1 MSNAVRGRS
10 LRTHIAIGV
19 LAMLLG
25 VLAIGSSAHAAPPPA
40 VDPHITD
47 GSAQHDLAVATA
59 RWHVLGGP
67 DYHYSVE
74 RLCFCTPSYRG
85 PSQIVVR
92 GGQPLGAAQAFS
104 DVATVPRL
112 FAIVQ
117 QAIDDEVASLTVRYD
132 VRGVPVSIDIDRNR
146 LIIDEEMS
154 YRVRDFALDRPY
166 AAARGDVY
174 VSLRWR
180 GPGGDADR
188 QLRCRDGLLTSAWPD
203 ADVCLRILST
213 PELSRAIGFETRDR
227 RVTPDPTLFTAFG
240 YIEGRYVAFSWTG
253 QGSSTRLARLRA
265 WETALGPAAIAT
277 VRNP

>member
-1 MSNAVRGRS
+1 M
-10 LRTHIAIGV
+10 
-19 LAMLLG
+19 AMLLG
-25 VLAIGSSAHAAPPPA
+25 VLAIGSSAQAAPLPA

-59 RWHVLGGP
+59 RWHILGGP
-67 DYHYSVE
+67 HYHYSVE
-74 RLCFCTPSYRG
+74 RICFCAPGYRG

-92 GGQPLGAAQAFS
+92 GGQPLGAAPAFS

-117 QAIDDEVASLTVRYD
+117 EAIDDEVASLTVHYD
-132 VRGVPVSIDIDRNR
+132 LRGVPVSIDIDRNR
-146 LIIDEEMS
+146 QIIDEEMS

-166 AAARGDVY
+166 AYARGDVHL
-174 VSLRWR
+174 SLRWR

-188 QLRCRDGLLTSAWPD
+188 QVVCRDGLLTSAWPD

-213 PELSRAIGFETRDR
+213 PELSRPIGFETRDR
-227 RVTPDPTLFTAFG
+227 RVTPDTTLFRAFG
-240 YIEGRYVAFSWTG
+240 YIEGHYVSFSWTG

-265 WETALGPAAIAT
+265 WETALGPAAVAT
-277 VRNP
+277 VRHP